1 MHLEGTV
8 YCIVLALEIICF
20 VRNRAGSS
28 TLGIMRYSYH
38 VEFNTEQ
45 TKETAYSTRS
55 VNDLALTD
63 VCISNSSS

>member
-8 YCIVLALEIICF
+8 YCIVLDLEIICF
-20 VRNRAGSS
+20 VRNRAGCS